1 MAKAKSI
8 NSNSTHDAA
17 DDQADLPHAKDIF
30 APEDVARLE
39 KSIAADCWSEPM
51 TAEEVID
58 LIWNNKPIL

>member
-8 NSNSTHDAA
+8 KSNPTQDSA

-51 TAEEVID
+51 TAEEVIE
-58 LIWNNKPIL
+58 LLWNNKPDL